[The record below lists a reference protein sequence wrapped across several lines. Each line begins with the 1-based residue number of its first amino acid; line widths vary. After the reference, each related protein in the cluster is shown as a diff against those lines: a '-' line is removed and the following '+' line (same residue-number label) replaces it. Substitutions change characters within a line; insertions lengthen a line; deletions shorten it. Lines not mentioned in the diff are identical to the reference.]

1 MKIEETV
8 DLVMSKVTEVLVG
21 MGIDSQIERGHLAQH
36 APDPENLDKA
46 CLIMQFETSN
56 HIPISPAICR
66 FLSMH
71 GDLAIA
77 DSIDGKRNYRAV
89 IQSRFELHDGGSN
102 GMPFVNITGK
112 VTDSGELLNTKTN
125 RDPK

>member
-8 DLVMSKVTEVLVG
+8 ELIMSKVTEVLLDL
-21 MGIDSQIERGHLAQH
+21 GIDSQIERGHLAQH

-46 CLIMQFETSN
+46 CLIMRFNTSDN
-56 HIPISPAICR
+56 IPISPAICKD
-66 FLSMH
+66 LTMH

-77 DSIDGKRNYRAV
+77 DSIDGKRNYRAI
-89 IQSRFELHDGGSN
+89 IQTSFELHDGGSN